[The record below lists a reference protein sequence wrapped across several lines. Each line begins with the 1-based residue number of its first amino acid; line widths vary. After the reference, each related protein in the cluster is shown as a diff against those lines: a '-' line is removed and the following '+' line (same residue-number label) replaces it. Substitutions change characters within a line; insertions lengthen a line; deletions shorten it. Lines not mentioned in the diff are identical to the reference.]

1 MADAQGSPAKPVKPI
16 MPVMPVFPANWEPKM
31 PTVRKA
37 EAAKR
42 LQAKAKA
49 DQGDVLARL
58 LDEAQQAA
66 ATAVKTNQLADK
78 SLSDFSLKVPSVQ
91 QLAAAKKAPVQGA
104 TGGSAYEDSSEGAN
118 VQYRAASTSG
128 LGFAGG
134 GDPYKYIRTG
144 HYADALMKEADVQ
157 QGWLDAASP
166 KVVKMDNGDDGKEA
180 KAKAT
185 VSALAAGPAKPVL
198 ASAPAKPADMRSEW
212 IKALNRPDSLPM
224 VDGVEQDVV
233 QHPVAS
239 VWNKALNR
247 PMNIQKGPAQVL
259 AAKEPSVEEAEAPK
273 KPQAAAP
280 KEPAHQEK
288 KAVVEQARPQPVH
301 DAPVVLKKPVTGE
314 GLLAKWMQALGLSP
328 APNAGIKSPATTP
341 ATTPNKVPQSRA
353 QQQQTQLANKPKAPA
368 ASVFAAKWEPLSK
381 AAPTVALHAKTQTRK
396 DWMAALGFSDEPVK
410 QVHVAHSKPVLATKE
425 LPPSISSTPANV
437 VSSKQNLE
445 ANAFPAYDDDDVPAA
460 NTGAARAAP
469 VHAAAAVG
477 KLQHAAQ
484 TEDASRRGG
493 VLAEWFAALHRKP
506 AKVLAFSDG
515 GDGQRTPG
523 EALPNARLSTAQT
536 ALAGLGKP
544 LQEEEEEEQQQ
555 QQLVAKGA
563 WAKALGVSF
572 GAGEASPAPKSQKSA
587 AKPKIDKDSLWGD
600 VLVRVGTPV
609 MPGAS
614 RMPAVAGDSGVPL
627 FDVFA
632 SDGGS
637 KLSRMLSAPRAAGK
651 AGDKGKWENAL
662 QRPSAFK
669 AQGAKQ
675 ELVGLD
681 HPLASKA
688 GERFST
694 ALMRDAVK
702 EGKSPRVVALETAMR
717 RNSVAPFVD
726 PFSDESVPFQDASFR
741 TLWNN

>member
-1 MADAQGSPAKPVKPI
+1 
-16 MPVMPVFPANWEPKM
+16 
-31 PTVRKA
+31 
-37 EAAKR
+37 
-42 LQAKAKA
+42 
-49 DQGDVLARL
+49 
-58 LDEAQQAA
+58 
-66 ATAVKTNQLADK
+66 
-78 SLSDFSLKVPSVQ
+78 
-91 QLAAAKKAPVQGA
+91 
-104 TGGSAYEDSSEGAN
+104 
-118 VQYRAASTSG
+118 
-128 LGFAGG
+128 
-134 GDPYKYIRTG
+134 
-144 HYADALMKEADVQ
+144 
-157 QGWLDAASP
+157 
-166 KVVKMDNGDDGKEA
+166 
-180 KAKAT
+180 
-185 VSALAAGPAKPVL
+185 
-198 ASAPAKPADMRSEW
+198 
-212 IKALNRPDSLPM
+212 
-224 VDGVEQDVV
+224 
-233 QHPVAS
+233 
-239 VWNKALNR
+239 
-247 PMNIQKGPAQVL
+247 
-259 AAKEPSVEEAEAPK
+259 
-273 KPQAAAP
+273 
-280 KEPAHQEK
+280 
-288 KAVVEQARPQPVH
+288 
-301 DAPVVLKKPVTGE
+301 
-314 GLLAKWMQALGLSP
+314 
-328 APNAGIKSPATTP
+328 
-341 ATTPNKVPQSRA
+341 
-353 QQQQTQLANKPKAPA
+353 
-368 ASVFAAKWEPLSK
+368 
-381 AAPTVALHAKTQTRK
+381 
-396 DWMAALGFSDEPVK
+396 
-410 QVHVAHSKPVLATKE
+410 
-425 LPPSISSTPANV
+425 
-437 VSSKQNLE
+437 
-445 ANAFPAYDDDDVPAA
+445 
-460 NTGAARAAP
+460 
-469 VHAAAAVG
+469 VG